1 MNSEFGNFQ
10 ETYDWIECKSI
21 QFPGKVY
28 FFNLRTRY
36 STWFRPVPR
45 DVQLQHYDKKPKTYN
60 NDFASDVDNSII
72 LSSEDEKKSDNY
84 MNNKKVVNKKHVITR
99 KVKKKMYKKGT
110 CENSKIFTRSPYEL
124 RPTTAINYSNN
135 NEYFDNMNCIS
146 KDLHIK
152 NNYSKLQDFCF
163 REKGIYNHF
172 NKSIVLNSHKSS
184 ILENKMIVI
193 KKNEQSPNK
202 NDNFISTLN
211 VQNITSSCLL
221 KEKSQK
227 NQNAKKC
234 KETQLKESKLE
245 SSKIIGEMYD
255 KVNYDSVKLK
265 LPPGVKITKLSDSS
279 TTLSSWHDGDRNVQ
293 LAVPNNFEIPNAN
306 LHINLS
312 ESDSSST
319 SCSCSTCSTSSD
331 TNSTS
336 SSDISEKK

>member
-1 MNSEFGNFQ
+1 M
-10 ETYDWIECKSI
+10 
-21 QFPGKVY
+21 
-28 FFNLRTRY
+28 
-36 STWFRPVPR
+36 
-45 DVQLQHYDKKPKTYN
+45 
-60 NDFASDVDNSII
+60 
-72 LSSEDEKKSDNY
+72 
-84 MNNKKVVNKKHVITR
+84 NKKKVINKKHVIT
-99 KVKKKMYKKGT
+99 KKDKEKMYKKGT

-124 RPTTAINYSNN
+124 RPTTTINYFNS
-135 NEYFDNMNCIS
+135 NEYIDNMSYIS

-163 REKGIYNHF
+163 REKEVYNHF

-184 ILENKMIVI
+184 ILKNKMIVT
-193 KKNEQSPNK
+193 KKNEQSPSK
-202 NDNFISTLN
+202 NDKFISTLN
-211 VQNITSSCLL
+211 VRNITSSCML

-227 NQNAKKC
+227 NQNAKKR

-255 KVNYDSVKLK
+255 KVVNVNDSVKLK

-279 TTLSSWHDGDRNVQ
+279 TTLSSWNDNDKNVQ
-293 LAVPNNFEIPNAN
+293 LAVPNNFEIPDAN

-336 SSDISEKK
+336 TSDISEKE